1 MSVSLGSIFSFA
13 LTEKIY
19 ICIYRCIYIC
29 NVGTPRT
36 PSRVPMGPW
45 PHVPMGPQAQELLR
59 PWAHIK
65 PIAPT
70 GPRVLEPLRPW
81 AHAVVFFSTHTIHPF
96 SSTIPSLFHL
106 QMLCSVPALFHVVTP
121 VLRRIVGE
129 SMFIGDAG
137 VREVVIANCGAGE
150 VNDSW
155 RRCN

>member
-45 PHVPMGPQAQELLR
+45 PHVPMGPRAHELLR
-59 PWAHIK
+59 PWAHHK
-65 PIAPT
+65 PIAPK

-81 AHAVVFFSTHTIHPF
+81 AHAVVFFSTHTIHMT
-96 SSTIPSLFHL
+96 S
-106 QMLCSVPALFHVVTP
+106 CSVPPLYHIVRP
-121 VLRRIVGE
+121 VLRRIVDE
-129 SMFIGDAG
+129 DSVIGDAG